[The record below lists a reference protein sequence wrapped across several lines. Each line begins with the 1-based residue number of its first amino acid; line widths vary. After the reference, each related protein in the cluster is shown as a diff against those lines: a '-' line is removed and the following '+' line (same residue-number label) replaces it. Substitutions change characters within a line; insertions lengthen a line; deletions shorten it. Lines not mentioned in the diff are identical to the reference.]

1 MFRYSRRIPT
11 YLQRS
16 LYLIDIDIQDGE
28 NQYESSIRAF
38 GNTGIIPDYL
48 LTLRGKLPAV
58 ALGFWAYADRRSGY
72 GYLYWEQVFRYIAR
86 NLDCKI
92 SIEYLEREM
101 ESENMHAGVTSEQ
114 KQILLEEGLTEF
126 DPIDESDPASDND
139 GSVERDDLSIDE
151 RSHEL
156 TDDEFPGSPRS
167 PE

>member
-1 MFRYSRRIPT
+1 MFRYLRRIPT

-28 NQYESSIRAF
+28 NQYESSMRAF

-72 GYLYWEQVFRYIAR
+72 GYGYLYWEQVFRYIAR

-101 ESENMHAGVTSEQ
+101 ESENMHV
-114 KQILLEEGLTEF
+114 
-126 DPIDESDPASDND
+126 
-139 GSVERDDLSIDE
+139 
-151 RSHEL
+151 SHRNKNK
-156 TDDEFPGSPRS
+156 SY
-167 PE
+167 